1 MNNTTTSTTG
11 ATLTQKELFQRFLDA
26 PFYERGEIS
35 TLVATRRVSDITFGE
50 RLGGFNSGFWPDHDL
65 HEFLLDELRNSDDPE
80 YDLDEIVN
88 DIAGML
94 RDFEDLRLGFVAL
107 CAATR
112 TAEPHESASYEVFRE
127 WEDNPRY
134 VLPEAAAEG
143 EAA

>member
-1 MNNTTTSTTG
+1 MNNTTTSTTS

-26 PFYERGEIS
+26 PFYEHGEIS

-65 HEFLLDELRNSDDPE
+65 RKFLLDELRNSDDPE

-88 DIAGML
+88 DITGML
-94 RDFEDLRLGFVAL
+94 RDFEDLLQGFVAL

-112 TAEPHESASYEVFRE
+112 TGKLGERASYEAFRE
-127 WEDNPRY
+127 WQDNPRY